1 MDHGALG
8 GVRLASEGLRKSEML
23 AKEMKSGAV
32 VVHNDVPLMIENVT
46 VQSPSARGA
55 ATLYKFRAR
64 NLLTKQKVD
73 MTLKGTDNVPEADF
87 HKRVVK
93 LMYKDTDDVHLM
105 DQEDFNQYSMPLADA
120 EEGLKYLTEELEGT
134 YALIYEEECV
144 GLQLPSTVELNI
156 AQCDPAIR
164 GNSATARTKP
174 AIMETGITVQVP
186 EYIKDGERIKVDTRT
201 GDFLSRA

>member
-1 MDHGALG
+1 MDHGVLG